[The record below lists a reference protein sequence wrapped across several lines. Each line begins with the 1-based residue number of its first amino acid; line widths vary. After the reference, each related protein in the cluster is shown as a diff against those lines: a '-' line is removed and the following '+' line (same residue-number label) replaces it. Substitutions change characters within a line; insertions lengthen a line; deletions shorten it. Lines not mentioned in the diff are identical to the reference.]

1 MVCLYKQIGFFNNF
15 QPFSVC
21 PVTTLHNFSTPQF
34 VYVPRYNGSLSPLV
48 YTMEMVELYAVL
60 SPLILSPQGA
70 ELVHVWGSV
79 FLQKFWTSPLR
90 HFSRAT
96 ALLSPPKHTFSK
108 CPSSSCMTP
117 TPLYGPK
124 VLNKGQGRLLMNK
137 NTVFSKPLLPKSVEG
152 E

>member
-1 MVCLYKQIGFFNNF
+1 MGRMIFPPHQQTPELWSGVRTPSQEPLPLRG
-15 QPFSVC
+15 PGWV
-21 PVTTLHNFSTPQF
+21 LHS
-34 VYVPRYNGSLSPLV
+34 GSHPLV
-48 YTMEMVELYAVL
+48 TRLDPSSAHPDFHSTDPVASRGRAGLRM
-60 SPLILSPQGA
+60 
-70 ELVHVWGSV
+70 GSS

-108 CPSSSCMTP
+108 FPSSSCMTP

-124 VLNKGQGRLLMNK
+124 VRNKGQSRLLMNK